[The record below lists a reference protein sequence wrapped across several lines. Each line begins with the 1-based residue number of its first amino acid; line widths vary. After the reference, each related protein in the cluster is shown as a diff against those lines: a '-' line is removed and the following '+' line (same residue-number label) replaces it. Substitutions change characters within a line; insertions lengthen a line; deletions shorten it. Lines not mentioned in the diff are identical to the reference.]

1 LTQVKSM
8 AARHCYPPAPILA
21 APLLAMLSANPPPP
35 FSPVLLAGLLLRPLP
50 AALLGPPLAV
60 ALALMRRRHGDVFA
74 RLEPLG
80 AASFLIDP
88 TDLPPA
94 FRLDLAPP
102 SLRLVGDDDATEATA
117 TIRAP
122 MAVLL
127 DLLAGRIDGDAMF
140 FSRDLVIEGDTAA
153 VLTLRNA
160 VDGADIDLA
169 DDMAAVLGPLAVPG
183 RRLWAL
189 AGGIAARAARDVALV
204 QAALLAPALE
214 SHRRQ
219 AAEIARLE
227 TALAEVR
234 APRRRR
240 S

>member
-1 LTQVKSM
+1 
-8 AARHCYPPAPILA
+8 
-21 APLLAMLSANPPPP
+21 MLSASQPPP

-50 AALLGPPLAV
+50 AALFAPPLAA

-88 TDLPPA
+88 TDLPLA
-94 FRLDLAPP
+94 FRLDLTPP
-102 SLRLVGDDDATEATA
+102 TPRLAVDDDVGAATA

-122 MAVLL
+122 LAVLL

-169 DDMAAVLGPLAVPG
+169 ADIVAALGPFGAPG
-183 RRLWAL
+183 LRLWAL
-189 AGGIAARAARDVALV
+189 AGGVAARAGRDLALV
-204 QAALLAPALE
+204 QAALLAPALDR
-214 SHRRQ
+214 HQRQ
-219 AAEIARLE
+219 AAEIARLD

-240 S
+240 P